1 LAHVRE
7 HRPEVVFLDIAM
19 PGMNGYEVA
28 RRIRASHDAEAPVLI
43 ALTGY
48 GQDDDR
54 RRAQEA
60 GFDFHLTKPASIEQ
74 LTSLLSHA
82 SGPIAAGNP

>member
-1 LAHVRE
+1 
-7 HRPEVVFLDIAM
+7 VFLDIAM
-19 PGMNGYEVA
+19 PGMNGYDVA
-28 RRIRASHDAEAPVLI
+28 RRVRASNGSEAPTLI

-74 LTSLLSHA
+74 LTSLLVGA
-82 SGPIAAGNP
+82 SGTVAATHS